1 MFKLHRH
8 KRHHH
13 CACYEGKKTLLNLN
27 PGESAKIH
35 CLGHGP
41 GLIKH
46 RLMEMGVIPGLIVKV
61 ERYAPL
67 GEPIEISIGD
77 CHLSLRKTE
86 AKLICI
92 EEVPASQE

>member
-1 MFKLHRH
+1 
-8 KRHHH
+8 
-13 CACYEGKKTLLNLN
+13 
-27 PGESAKIH
+27 
-35 CLGHGP
+35 
-41 GLIKH
+41 
-46 RLMEMGVIPGLIVKV
+46 MEMGVIPGLIVKI

-92 EEVPASQE
+92 EDESTSIE